1 MSRLKLPK
9 KVSQDQPKKLI
20 FSKLQWLTKP
30 NASLEKRPEVEQRR
44 ANLLTWISL
53 GLFVSVFGA
62 LILVLI
68 INPLTSPRG
77 IGYFGLILS
86 LLVLIGIA
94 YTFNRNGHYFFAAG
108 LIIVCAVIGPWI
120 SVFLDPTIL
129 EGDFIPLTFVL
140 ISVLLSSI
148 LHSPKYT
155 IGLAILQWV
164 ALLLIPLFSSATEK
178 INWPSFLA
186 FFIFAS
192 LLSILSSIISKNDL
206 AQIDRQTLELS
217 KSAEKLREESI
228 RDYLTGLF
236 NRRYLE
242 ETLEREV
249 GRAARKDVPVGIIM
263 IDIDYFKDI
272 NDSLGHD
279 AGDALLAELGKLLRK
294 SLRFSDI
301 ACRFGGEEF
310 VLVLPEAALS
320 IVKKRAEYLREEV
333 KKLCSNPDGKT
344 PVMITIS
351 QGVAAY
357 PINGSTGKEVLKA
370 ADNALYQAKNKGR
383 DCVIVAESGIVDK

>member
-1 MSRLKLPK
+1 MPRSNLSTKVVKEQRGK
-9 KVSQDQPKKLI
+9 KSSSI
-20 FSKLQWLTKP
+20 LQWLTKT
-30 NASLEKRPEVEQRR
+30 NASLEKRPEAERRR
-44 ANLLTWISL
+44 AKLLAWISL
-53 GLFVSVFGA
+53 SLFVSVFGA

-68 INPLTSPRG
+68 IDPLTSPRG

-86 LLVLIGIA
+86 LLILVGIA
-94 YTFNRNGHYFFAAG
+94 YIINRNGYYFFASG
-108 LIIVCAVIGPWI
+108 LIILCAVIGPWG
-120 SVFLDPTIL
+120 SVFLDPSIL
-129 EGDFIPLTFVL
+129 QGDFVPLTFISL
-140 ISVLLSSI
+140 SVLLSSI

-155 IGLAILQWV
+155 IGLAAFQWV
-164 ALLLIPLFSSATEK
+164 ALLLISLLSSATEK

-186 FFIFAS
+186 FVFFTS
-192 LLSILSSIISKNDL
+192 LLCILSSIVRKNDL

-242 ETLEREV
+242 ETLEREIS
-249 GRAARKDVPVGIIM
+249 RAARKAVPVGIIM
-263 IDIDYFKDI
+263 IDIDHFKDL
-272 NDSLGHD
+272 NDTLGHD
-279 AGDALLAELGKLLRK
+279 AGDALLAEIGKLLRK

-333 KKLCSNPDGKT
+333 KKICINSNCKT
-344 PVMITIS
+344 PVVITVS

-357 PINGSTGKEVLKA
+357 PINGSTGKEILKA
-370 ADNALYQAKNKGR
+370 ADDALYQAKHEGR
-383 DCVIVAESGIVDK
+383 DRVIVAEQVIAEN